1 MIIKLK
7 TGILPILLFV
17 VVTLLLSA
25 CVTPEVKPPP
35 RTGEIIACF
44 SHGAEA
50 LDFDYSVGLLDG
62 QLKIVGVIENTYL
75 SDLDYFK
82 LDLSI
87 TTSDDRVVFKDS
99 TTYFDIKEHASHTFI
114 FRVPVL
120 HGLHRLTFRY
130 EYIYYD
136 FAETGRSGRVSMR
149 SDSSEWSY
157 VEDMIDLP

>member
-7 TGILPILLFV
+7 TGILEMFLFV
-17 VVTLLLSA
+17 TVTLLLSA

-35 RTGEIIACF
+35 KTGEIIARF

-50 LDFDYSVGLLDG
+50 LDFDYSVGVLDG

-75 SDLDYFK
+75 SDLDNFK
-82 LDLSI
+82 LDLSVAAA
-87 TTSDDRVVFKDS
+87 DDRVVFKDS
-99 TTYFDIKEHASHTFI
+99 TTYFDIEEHASHTFV
-114 FRVPVL
+114 FHMPFL
-120 HGLHRLTFRY
+120 HGPHRLTFRY

-136 FAETGRSGRVSMR
+136 FAESGRRGRVSMR

-157 VEDMIDLP
+157 VEDLIDLP